1 MIKKEIDP
9 QALLDAINQAYDD
22 SPDQEESIIS
32 QSMRIKQ
39 MERYL
44 VEKRVTY
51 TLEMDGKLFV
61 VENVPARVNPE
72 TGEQFFSPETVD
84 RLHEIIRGQ
93 EKPVRVVETPVF
105 DYAA

>member
-1 MIKKEIDP
+1 MSNDAP
-9 QALLDAINQAYDD
+9 QH
-22 SPDQEESIIS
+22 
-32 QSMRIKQ
+32 R
-39 MERYL
+39 ERL
-44 VEKRVTY
+44 VERRVTY

-72 TGEQFFSPETVD
+72 TGEQLFAPETVE
-84 RLHEIIRGQ
+84 RLHEIICGQ